1 MKMRKNDKANDRAV
15 YSELLEE
22 YPGFLDVETFC
33 NILGIS
39 RKTAYRMLTKGEIK
53 HLKLSGEYRI
63 SKPALIE
70 YLVQAS

>member
-1 MKMRKNDKANDRAV
+1 MNKTNANSDKAV
-15 YSELLEE
+15 YTALLEE
-22 YPGFLDVETFC
+22 YPNFLDVETFC
-33 NILGIS
+33 GILGIS

-63 SKPALIE
+63 AKPALID

>member
-1 MKMRKNDKANDRAV
+1 MEKARNGDRDI
-15 YSELLEE
+15 YCELLKE
-22 YPGFLDVETFC
+22 YPSFIDLNTFC
-33 NILGIS
+33 DILSIS
-39 RKTAYRMLTKGEIK
+39 RKTAYRMLSKGEIK

>member
-1 MKMRKNDKANDRAV
+1 MNKNNMNSDKAV
-15 YSELLEE
+15 YTELLEE
-22 YPGFLDVETFC
+22 YPSFLDVETFC

-63 SKPALIE
+63 SKPALID
-70 YLVQAS
+70 YLVRAS

>member
-1 MKMRKNDKANDRAV
+1 MNKDTKQSDREI
-15 YSELLEE
+15 YSELLTE
-22 YPGFLDVETFC
+22 YPNFIDVETFC
-33 NILGIS
+33 SILGIS

-63 SKPALIE
+63 AKPALID